1 MISAEEYRRTVEY
14 ILLNDQMLMKS
25 LNNCDLHHA
34 AQAMQNT
41 ADLLSVLGM
50 SSASPLT
57 SVVKLKLRVDELLNK
72 MTSERALLN
81 KLPLKT
87 RDFNPV
93 MKTALFIVF
102 F

>member
-1 MISAEEYRRTVEY
+1 
-14 ILLNDQMLMKS
+14 MK
-25 LNNCDLHHA
+25 NR
-34 AQAMQNT
+34 
-41 ADLLSVLGM
+41 
-50 SSASPLT
+50 
-57 SVVKLKLRVDELLNK
+57 LKELRIN
-72 MTSERALLN
+72 RGLLN

>member
-1 MISAEEYRRTVEY
+1 MNKRKI
-14 ILLNDQMLMKS
+14 K
-25 LNNCDLHHA
+25 
-34 AQAMQNT
+34 AMNKR
-41 ADLLSVLGM
+41 
-50 SSASPLT
+50 
-57 SVVKLKLRVDELLNK
+57 KLKTTAIQIRVTPEEKEVLRKKAEAAHLTV
-72 MTSERALLN
+72 SAYVLLN

>member
-1 MISAEEYRRTVEY
+1 
-14 ILLNDQMLMKS
+14 MKNR
-25 LNNCDLHHA
+25 LKELRINRG
-34 AQAMQNT
+34 
-41 ADLLSVLGM
+41 LSQKNLIN
-50 SSASPLT
+50 
-57 SVVKLKLRVDELLNK
+57 EFN
-72 MTSERALLN
+72 LLN

>member
-1 MISAEEYRRTVEY
+1 MKYGMDEKLMINLIDYLWGYAEKHGIRCIWLDGSPDEEPYSRITKYNTKE
-14 ILLNDQMLMKS
+14 ILVNINWK
-25 LNNCDLHHA
+25 HA
-34 AQAMQNT
+34 N
-41 ADLLSVLGM
+41 
-50 SSASPLT
+50 
-57 SVVKLKLRVDELLNK
+57 
-72 MTSERALLN
+72 LLN